1 MTHVQVVVFY
11 FNGRA
16 RDEDGSIKLCTV
28 DGDAVDL
35 EVEVIRPLELYGQG
49 STFVLL
55 LDCCR
60 SVRGLEHTGR
70 GGAGWVVGTR
80 AGVLLRAQIFFL
92 KAFSEVHPKV

>member
-35 EVEVIRPLELYGQG
+35 EVEVIRPLDLYGQG

-60 SVRGLEHTGR
+60 SARGLER
-70 GGAGWVVGTR
+70 GVGWIVETR
-80 AGVLLRAQIFFL
+80 AGGQQKGFHCVRRF
-92 KAFSEVHPKV
+92 PC